1 MSYTYKVINNS
12 LFFIEEESNKQYEV
26 NVISKGIGNNLFQVS
41 IPDLSPRT
49 LEANNAKELFN
60 QVVDIDNVRRSFRRQ
75 TPEEFKSKFQK
86 MKKKA
91 CPE

>member
-1 MSYTYKVINNS
+1 MSYTYKVIDNS

-26 NVISKGIGNNLFQVS
+26 NVISHGLGHNIFHVS

-60 QVVDIDNVRRSFRRQ
+60 QVVDIDNVRRSFKRQ

>member
-26 NVISKGIGNNLFQVS
+26 NVISSVGHNIFQVF

-49 LEANNAKELFN
+49 LEANDAKELFN
-60 QVVDIDNVRRSFRRQ
+60 EVLEIDNIRRSFKRQ

>member
-1 MSYTYKVINNS
+1 MSYTYKVIDNS

-26 NVISKGIGNNLFQVS
+26 NVISHGFDHNIFQVS

-49 LEANNAKELFN
+49 LEANDAKELFN
-60 QVVDIDNVRRSFRRQ
+60 EVLEIDNVRRSFKRQ
-75 TPEEFKSKFQK
+75 TLEEFKSKFQK

>member
-1 MSYTYKVINNS
+1 MSYTYKIINNN

-26 NVISKGIGNNLFQVS
+26 NVISHGLGHNIFQVS

-49 LEANNAKELFN
+49 LEANDAKELFN
-60 QVVDIDNVRRSFRRQ
+60 EVLEIDNVRRSFKRQ
-75 TPEEFKSKFQK
+75 TSEEFKSKFQK

>member
-1 MSYTYKVINNS
+1 MSYTYKVIDNS

-26 NVISKGIGNNLFQVS
+26 NVISSVGHNIFQVF

-49 LEANNAKELFN
+49 LEANDAKELFN
-60 QVVDIDNVRRSFRRQ
+60 EVLEIDNVRRSFKRQ

>member
-1 MSYTYKVINNS
+1 MSYTYKVIDNS

-26 NVISKGIGNNLFQVS
+26 NVSSNLGHNIFQVF
-41 IPDLSPRT
+41 IPDLSPRV
-49 LEANNAKELFN
+49 LEANDAKELFN
-60 QVVDIDNVRRSFRRQ
+60 EVLEIENVRRGFKRQ
-75 TPEEFKSKFQK
+75 TQEEFKSKFQK

>member
-26 NVISKGIGNNLFQVS
+26 NVIPKGIGN
-41 IPDLSPRT
+41 
-49 LEANNAKELFN
+49 N

>member
-1 MSYTYKVINNS
+1 MSYTYKVIDNS

-26 NVISKGIGNNLFQVS
+26 NVISSVGHNIFQVF

-49 LEANNAKELFN
+49 LEANDAKELFN
-60 QVVDIDNVRRSFRRQ
+60 EVLEIDNIRRSFKRQ

>member
-26 NVISKGIGNNLFQVS
+26 NVISNLGHNIFQVS

-49 LEANNAKELFN
+49 LEANDAKELFN
-60 QVVDIDNVRRSFRRQ
+60 EVLEIDNVRRSFKRQ

>member
-12 LFFIEEESNKQYEV
+12 LFFIEEESNKQYGV
-26 NVISKGIGNNLFQVS
+26 NVIPKGIGNNLFQVS

>member
-12 LFFIEEESNKQYEV
+12 LFFIEEESNKQYKI
-26 NVISKGIGNNLFQVS
+26 NNKTKRIGNNLFQVS

-75 TPEEFKSKFQK
+75 TQEEFKSKFQK

>member
-26 NVISKGIGNNLFQVS
+26 NVIPKGIGNNLFQVS

-60 QVVDIDNVRRSFRRQ
+60 QVVDIDNVRRSFKRQ

>member
-1 MSYTYKVINNS
+1 MSYTYKVIDNS

-26 NVISKGIGNNLFQVS
+26 NVLSHGLHNIFQVS

-49 LEANNAKELFN
+49 LEANDAKELFN
-60 QVVDIDNVRRSFRRQ
+60 EVLEIDNVRRSFKRQ

>member
-1 MSYTYKVINNS
+1 MSYTYKVIDNS

>member
-49 LEANNAKELFN
+49 LEANNAKELGF
-60 QVVDIDNVRRSFRRQ
+60 V
-75 TPEEFKSKFQK
+75 E
-86 MKKKA
+86 
-91 CPE
+91 